1 MIKYSFLF
9 TLLPGILVCS
19 PVCPHAQTVSSSSG
33 KLTSPQQAE
42 AVATREK
49 PRVSPSSAP
58 PESAANSKAEAQRR
72 TAEAKR
78 YYKLGVTF
86 GQAKHFEDAAAAF
99 LQATRLNPDYA
110 DAYYGLGHAYYD
122 MERWEDSIKA
132 FEKVI
137 SLDPKDEQAY
147 ARLGELHTRLRAA
160 EKATLQ
166 PRDSS
171 PVFHPSGYGTPAEM
185 LGRGS
190 RSAPLGTPV
199 GEKMALVATSGSPG
213 GQPPWGGGSTS
224 PSTGATPKPAEP
236 NNVGLTGIYKVGIGD
251 VLDVRLRD
259 APSDTSTLFTITA
272 NGFLEYPVLD
282 RPLKAVGLTSEEIS
296 EKLKTELQRL
306 AVRQNPEV
314 LVGVREYNSH
324 AILISGLVKEP
335 GTKILRREGIPLY
348 VVLADAQTL
357 ADAARVTIISHV
369 TGQTSVVELSDPT
382 STNLLVRPGDVIT
395 VRAAPQQ
402 FVYVGGD
409 VKSPG
414 EKPFRPG
421 LMLTQAILSAGGVD
435 TRGKKIELARSSANG
450 LLAVTRY
457 KLEEIN
463 SGKLPDPPVQAG
475 DRITVAH

>member
-1 MIKYSFLF
+1 
-9 TLLPGILVCS
+9 
-19 PVCPHAQTVSSSSG
+19 
-33 KLTSPQQAE
+33 
-42 AVATREK
+42 
-49 PRVSPSSAP
+49 
-58 PESAANSKAEAQRR
+58 
-72 TAEAKR
+72 
-78 YYKLGVTF
+78 
-86 GQAKHFEDAAAAF
+86 
-99 LQATRLNPDYA
+99 
-110 DAYYGLGHAYYD
+110 
-122 MERWEDSIKA
+122 
-132 FEKVI
+132 
-137 SLDPKDEQAY
+137 
-147 ARLGELHTRLRAA
+147 
-160 EKATLQ
+160 
-166 PRDSS
+166 
-171 PVFHPSGYGTPAEM
+171 
-185 LGRGS
+185 
-190 RSAPLGTPV
+190 
-199 GEKMALVATSGSPG
+199 
-213 GQPPWGGGSTS
+213 
-224 PSTGATPKPAEP
+224 
-236 NNVGLTGIYKVGIGD
+236 
-251 VLDVRLRD
+251 
-259 APSDTSTLFTITA
+259 
-272 NGFLEYPVLD
+272 
-282 RPLKAVGLTSEEIS
+282 
-296 EKLKTELQRL
+296 
-306 AVRQNPEV
+306 V

>member
-1 MIKYSFLF
+1 MTVACLFKKKKLYELRDLANIYDCRQMREQEEWNFAMFKFSFLC
-9 TLLPGILVCS
+9 TLLLGSLIFS
-19 PVCPHAQTVSSSSG
+19 AVCPHAQTVSSSIG
-33 KLTSPQQAE
+33 KLNPPQQAE
-42 AVATREK
+42 AAAVREK
-49 PRVSPSSAP
+49 PSVNASSVP
-58 PESAANSKAEAQRR
+58 PDWAANSKAEAQRR

-78 YYKLGVTF
+78 YYKLGVTY
-86 GQAKHFEDAAAAF
+86 GQAKHFKDAATAF
-99 LQATRLNPDYA
+99 LQATRLKPDYA
-110 DAYYGLGHAYYD
+110 DAYYGLGHAYHD

-137 SLDPKDEQAY
+137 SLDPNDEETY

-166 PRDSS
+166 AHDSS
-171 PVFHPSGYGTPAEM
+171 PV
-185 LGRGS
+185 
-190 RSAPLGTPV
+190 
-199 GEKMALVATSGSPG
+199 GEKVALVATSI
-213 GQPPWGGGSTS
+213 S
-224 PSTGATPKPAEP
+224 PSPAARAKPPEP
-236 NNVGLTGIYKVGIGD
+236 YDVGLTGIYKVGIGD
-251 VLDVRLRD
+251 VLDVRLGD

-272 NGFLEYPVLD
+272 NGFLDYPVLGG
-282 RPLKAVGLTSEEIS
+282 PLKAAGLTPEEIS
-296 EKLKTELQRL
+296 EKLNTELQRL
-306 AVRQNPEV
+306 AVRQHPEV

-348 VVLADAQTL
+348 VVLADAQML
-357 ADAARVTIISHV
+357 ADAARVTIISHL

-402 FVYVGGD
+402 FVYIGGD

-414 EKPFRPG
+414 EKPFRSG
-421 LMLTQAILSAGGVD
+421 LMLTQAILSAGGVT

-450 LLAVTRY
+450 LLAVTKY

-463 SGKLPDPPVQAG
+463 SGKLADPPVQAG
-475 DRITVAH
+475 DRITVVH

>member
-1 MIKYSFLF
+1 MIKFSFLF
-9 TLLPGILVCS
+9 TLLLGILVYS
-19 PVCPHAQTVSSSSG
+19 PVCPHAQTASSSSG

-42 AVATREK
+42 IDSARDK
-49 PRVSPSSAP
+49 SRVSPSSVP
-58 PESAANSKAEAQRR
+58 PESAPNSKAEAQRR
-72 TAEAKR
+72 IAEAKK
-78 YYKLGVTF
+78 YYKLGVTY
-86 GQAKHFEDAAAAF
+86 GQAKHFKDAAAAF
-99 LQATRLNPDYA
+99 FQATRLKPDYT
-110 DAYYGLGHAYYD
+110 DAYYGLGHAYCD
-122 MERWEDSIKA
+122 MKRWEDSIKA

-137 SLDPKDEQAY
+137 SLDPKDEDAY
-147 ARLGELHTRLRAA
+147 ARLGELHMRLRTA

-171 PVFHPSGYGTPAEM
+171 PV
-185 LGRGS
+185 
-190 RSAPLGTPV
+190 
-199 GEKMALVATSGSPG
+199 GEKMTLVATPASPG
-213 GQPPWGGGSTS
+213 GQPVWGGGSTS
-224 PSTGATPKPAEP
+224 PTTGPTPKSAEP
-236 NNVGLTGIYKVGIGD
+236 NNAGLTGIYKVGIGD

-259 APSDTSTLFTITA
+259 APADASTLFTITA
-272 NGFLEYPVLD
+272 NGFLEYPALD
-282 RPLKAVGLTSEEIS
+282 HPLKAIGLTADEIS

-357 ADAARVTIISHV
+357 ADSARVTIISHV

-382 STNLLVRPGDVIT
+382 STNLLVRSGDVIT
-395 VRAAPQQ
+395 VRAAPPQ

-414 EKPFRPG
+414 EKLFRPG
-421 LMLTQAILSAGGVD
+421 LMLTQAILSAGGVT
-435 TRGKKIELARSSANG
+435 TRGRKIELARSGANG

-475 DRITVAH
+475 DRITAVH

>member
-1 MIKYSFLF
+1 VTGPACLFKKKPCMRLRDLASVYDRRQMAEHEDWNFTMIKFSFLF
-9 TLLPGILVCS
+9 TLFLGILVCS

-42 AVATREK
+42 AVAAREK
-49 PRVSPSSAP
+49 RRVSPSSAP
-58 PESAANSKAEAQRR
+58 PDSAANSKAEAQRR

-78 YYKLGVTF
+78 YYKLGVTY
-86 GQAKHFEDAAAAF
+86 GQAKHFKDAAAAF
-99 LQATRLNPDYA
+99 LQATRLKPDYA
-110 DAYYGLGHAYYD
+110 DAYYGLGHAYCD

-137 SLDPKDEQAY
+137 SLDPKDEEAY

-160 EKATLQ
+160 ENATLQ

-171 PVFHPSGYGTPAEM
+171 PI
-185 LGRGS
+185 
-190 RSAPLGTPV
+190 
-199 GEKMALVATSGSPG
+199 GEKMALVATF
-213 GQPPWGGGSTS
+213 TS

-236 NNVGLTGIYKVGIGD
+236 NNAGLTGIYKVGIGD
-251 VLDVRLRD
+251 VLDVQLRD
-259 APSDTSTLFTITA
+259 APSDRSTLFTITA

-282 RPLKAVGLTSEEIS
+282 RPLKAVGLTPEEIS

-357 ADAARVTIISHV
+357 ADAAWVTIISHV
-369 TGQTSVVELSDPT
+369 TGTSEVELSDPT

-421 LMLTQAILSAGGVD
+421 LMLTQAILSAGGV
-435 TRGKKIELARSSANG
+435 TTSGKKIELARSSANG
-450 LLAVTRY
+450 LLAVTKY

-475 DRITVAH
+475 DRITVVH

>member
-1 MIKYSFLF
+1 MAEHEDWNFTMIKFSFLF

-42 AVATREK
+42 AVAAREK

-78 YYKLGVTF
+78 YYKLGVTY
-86 GQAKHFEDAAAAF
+86 GQAKHFKDAAAAF
-99 LQATRLNPDYA
+99 LQATRLKPDYA

-137 SLDPKDEQAY
+137 SLDPKDEEAY
-147 ARLGELHTRLRAA
+147 ARLGELHTRLRAT

-171 PVFHPSGYGTPAEM
+171 PVFHP
-185 LGRGS
+185 
-190 RSAPLGTPV
+190 LGTPV
-199 GEKMALVATSGSPG
+199 GEKMALVATPGSPG
-213 GQPPWGGGSTS
+213 RQPAWGGGSTS
-224 PSTGATPKPAEP
+224 PSTGATPQPAEP
-236 NNVGLTGIYKVGIGD
+236 NNAGLTGIYKVGIGD

-282 RPLKAVGLTSEEIS
+282 RPLKAVGLTPEEIS

-306 AVRQNPEV
+306 AVRENPEV

-409 VKSPG
+409 VRSPG

-421 LMLTQAILSAGGVD
+421 LMLTQAILSAGGVT

-475 DRITVAH
+475 DRITVVH